1 MKVQATGDE
10 VYEDSLFSG
19 TASAIP
25 YTRNETYEGQNIDP
39 SIDFDEHTVASQGGY
54 KHKNQQ
60 HDNNQAFYIEN
71 VPFKNNTSYLH
82 SASSYEKSDSRDAK
96 YYQKS
101 KGTCSD
107 SKRER
112 RSVFDRLTR
121 APEVNV
127 QEKDSYLG
135 YDECDVD
142 ASVDQVMDMLHQ
154 SLKQGIMKAKK
165 FPLVERHHPESDTL
179 KMMRMKVKDD
189 VELGIEENCDQLIKE
204 TRVVS
209 FKRRSET
216 KRNKEGNKTNSSV
229 ETGGHEKEGSVQ
241 KPEHEGLEGKQH
253 KCRKLL
259 RPLSSLESPSKDNEG
274 RCDDSVKSLENG
286 TVHLMPRKNSGND
299 DSSWSVLGRK
309 ESRSMKVLPEISL
322 QLCRY
327 HLMKVLMPKKRA
339 PEAVGASLRCVARAQ
354 QLHPFTFTSRA
365 FHCRSCH
372 SFQQKV
378 LLAFLRR
385 SPETASHRRLLA
397 SIIGDSSNIPHSLC
411 LSLSLYTL
419 SRTDT
424 HTHKAHEPP
433 RTAATPLR
441 CLRVRPPPPP
451 SSSSSQSL
459 SSTAASD
466 PTETHST
473 TTSYSP
479 PTTSFPTPWST
490 TTPIPTTAFS
500 GKGSDDRIDELDDVE
515 ARVSDEEEEDEADQS
530 RVSKYYFDHVN
541 GVIRRAF
548 DKRSI
553 DQWED
558 YESFDAGVGRR
569 IRATWRSVRTMW
581 LWMKIFL
588 NPLNNPILQDP
599 DGVGITGLTRGDR
612 IVMKG
617 LSNEFK
623 KVPFLVKKPLGI
635 IDLTHESN
643 LNSKPK
649 SEGNVNVNRK
659 EFENVH
665 EGRSEMKRAE
675 RRTLDDNASD
685 FSGSRKI
692 VDTGEGLSISNAV
705 NFSLSD
711 GSEGIKQKT
720 VGRIGKV
727 LDTSASN
734 SVQSGGLKKVEPN
747 TRIKSEFSGQVY
759 ADGKRWG
766 YFPSL
771 HPRLSFPNFMDA
783 FFRKGKCSLR
793 VFMVWNSPPWM
804 FSVRHQRGLESL
816 LLHHGDAC
824 VVVFSETIELNFFE
838 AFVKDGELVRL
849 AALHKYGG
857 LYLDS
862 DIIILRSLSSLNN
875 TVGFEG
881 QLAGSYLNGAVM
893 SFRKHSETVLASKES
908 RVAVRAAWARLTY
921 TF

>member
-1 MKVQATGDE
+1 MNLRARRRPRYGAYPPRIPPRLTPPQPATLRPRHRFPHLG
-10 VYEDSLFSG
+10 
-19 TASAIP
+19 
-25 YTRNETYEGQNIDP
+25 R
-39 SIDFDEHTVASQGGY
+39 
-54 KHKNQQ
+54 
-60 HDNNQAFYIEN
+60 
-71 VPFKNNTSYLH
+71 
-82 SASSYEKSDSRDAK
+82 R
-96 YYQKS
+96 
-101 KGTCSD
+101 
-107 SKRER
+107 R
-112 RSVFDRLTR
+112 RSRRRHFR
-121 APEVNV
+121 
-127 QEKDSYLG
+127 
-135 YDECDVD
+135 
-142 ASVDQVMDMLHQ
+142 
-154 SLKQGIMKAKK
+154 QGI
-165 FPLVERHHPESDTL
+165 
-179 KMMRMKVKDD
+179 
-189 VELGIEENCDQLIKE
+189 
-204 TRVVS
+204 
-209 FKRRSET
+209 RRPD
-216 KRNKEGNKTNSSV
+216 R
-229 ETGGHEKEGSVQ
+229 
-241 KPEHEGLEGKQH
+241 
-253 KCRKLL
+253 
-259 RPLSSLESPSKDNEG
+259 
-274 RCDDSVKSLENG
+274 
-286 TVHLMPRKNSGND
+286 
-299 DSSWSVLGRK
+299 
-309 ESRSMKVLPEISL
+309 
-322 QLCRY
+322 
-327 HLMKVLMPKKRA
+327 RA
-339 PEAVGASLRCVARAQ
+339 
-354 QLHPFTFTSRA
+354 
-365 FHCRSCH
+365 
-372 SFQQKV
+372 
-378 LLAFLRR
+378 RR
-385 SPETASHRRLLA
+385 RR
-397 SIIGDSSNIPHSLC
+397 
-411 LSLSLYTL
+411 
-419 SRTDT
+419 
-424 HTHKAHEPP
+424 
-433 RTAATPLR
+433 
-441 CLRVRPPPPP
+441 
-451 SSSSSQSL
+451 
-459 SSTAASD
+459 
-466 PTETHST
+466 
-473 TTSYSP
+473 
-479 PTTSFPTPWST
+479 
-490 TTPIPTTAFS
+490 
-500 GKGSDDRIDELDDVE
+500 

-558 YESFDAGVGRR
+558 YESFDAGVGSEDQSNMAFGSDDVAVDEDVRR
-569 IRATWRSVRTMW
+569 KVVEVKGIEDM
-581 LWMKIFL
+581 LLLKIGSRVSPLREGWGPWFDAKSDFLRRDRMFKSNLEIL

-612 IVMKG
+612 IVMNG

-635 IDLTHESN
+635 IDSTHESN

-793 VFMVWNSPPWM
+793 VFMVWNSPAWM

-838 AFVKDGELVRL
+838 AFVKDGFKIAVVMPNLDELLKDTPTHIFASVWFEWKKTNFYATHYSELVRL